1 MKNQYAKSL
10 SERKYHQRIVFAKK
24 GKGSYNRKKVKTEVK
39 KHA

>member
-10 SERKYHQRIVFAKK
+10 SERKYHQRIVLAKK
-24 GKGSYNRKKVKTEVK
+24 GKGSYKRSKAKKEAK